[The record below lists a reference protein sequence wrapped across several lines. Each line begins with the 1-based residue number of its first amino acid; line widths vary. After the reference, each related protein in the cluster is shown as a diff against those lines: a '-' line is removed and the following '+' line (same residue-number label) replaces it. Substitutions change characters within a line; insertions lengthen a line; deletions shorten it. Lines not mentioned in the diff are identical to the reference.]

1 MIMIKNPYKGKLIV
15 FEGLDGSG
23 STTQSQYLYHSFLQQ
38 KIEVHATKEPTNY
51 LIGGLIRSW
60 LSGDWSSSP
69 VCLQLL
75 FTADRAHH
83 LEKEVIPLLE
93 KGVHVISD
101 RYILSTLA
109 FGGLEIPDD
118 RWLVEINKHFIA
130 PDLTILLRVPAKVC
144 IQRIST
150 NRHHFELFEK
160 EKELE
165 KVWGNYQNFAKLF
178 PNVVVLDGE
187 QSKEQIF
194 SEIQSVIYKRK
205 IIVP

>member
-1 MIMIKNPYKGKLIV
+1 MLKNPYKGKLIV
-15 FEGLDGSG
+15 LEGLDGSG
-23 STTQSQYLYHSFLQQ
+23 STTQSQLLYQFFMEQ
-38 KIEVHATKEPTNY
+38 KIPVHATKEPTNY

-93 KGVHVISD
+93 KGVHVITD

-109 FGGLEIPDD
+109 FGSLEIPDD
-118 RWLVEINKHFIA
+118 RWLVEINKHFLA

-144 IQRIST
+144 IQRIGAS
-150 NRHHFELFEK
+150 RHHLELFEK

-165 KVWGNYQNFAKLF
+165 KVWGNYLNFAKLF
-178 PNVVVLDGE
+178 PNVAVVDGE

-194 SEIQSVIYKRK
+194 SEIKSVLYKRK
-205 IIVP
+205 IIEP

>member
-1 MIMIKNPYKGKLIV
+1 MIKNPYPGKLIV

-23 STTQSQYLYHSFLQQ
+23 STTQSQYLYQFFMEQ
-38 KIEVHATKEPTNY
+38 KIPVHTTKEPTNY

-93 KGVHVISD
+93 KGVHVITD

-109 FGGLEIPDD
+109 FGALEIPDD
-118 RWLVEINKHFIA
+118 RWLVEINKHFLA
-130 PDLTILLRVPAKVC
+130 PDLTLLLRVPAKVC
-144 IQRIST
+144 MQRMGAT
-150 NRHHFELFEK
+150 RQH
-160 EKELE
+160 LE
-165 KVWGNYQNFAKLF
+165 
-178 PNVVVLDGE
+178 
-187 QSKEQIF
+187 
-194 SEIQSVIYKRK
+194 
-205 IIVP
+205 